1 MRPLSDEH
9 QSGQSESSAL
19 QFAAPARVNLI
30 GEHTDYT
37 GGFVMPMAIPFSTVA
52 HLRPAT
58 DGKYTFSSE
67 RFSTARSMTPD
78 DRSSRAKDWS
88 DYPVGVLR
96 EFQQRG
102 LQIPPFALHLT
113 GNVPLG
119 AGLSSSASVEVATAI
134 ALLSHA
140 QATLPA
146 ATIAKLCQS
155 AENNYVGSPCGIMD
169 QFVVTAATA
178 EHALLLNTRDLTF
191 ELLPMN
197 KGDLAGCTIVV
208 ANSGV
213 KHSIA
218 GGDYGL
224 RRREVEAGQTRLRE
238 RFPDL
243 RDLADATLEQL
254 EACEHEL
261 SPESFRRCRHIITE
275 NHRVREARE
284 AMLAGDP
291 RRLGAVMTAAHAS
304 ERDDFECS
312 IDEIDFLVDTA
323 VGLRGCYGARLTGG
337 GFGGCTVNLVNTAN
351 VDEFIA
357 ALRSA
362 YRSKFSL
369 ELETYRCAAVD
380 GALARSAAELKGNVP
395 EAR

>member
-1 MRPLSDEH
+1 MTPISDAPLFGRESDT
-9 QSGQSESSAL
+9 Q

-37 GGFVMPMAIPFSTVA
+37 GGLVMPMAIPFSTIA
-52 HLRPAT
+52 QLHPAT
-58 DGKYTFSSE
+58 DGRYSFSSE
-67 RFSTARSMTPD
+67 LFSIARSMSPD
-78 DRSSRAKDWS
+78 DRSPRAGNWS

-96 EFQQRG
+96 ELQLRG
-102 LQIPPFALHLT
+102 VRIPPFALHLS

-119 AGLSSSASVEVATAI
+119 AGLSSSASVEVVTAI

-146 ATIAKLCQS
+146 EVIAKLCQS

-178 EHALLLNTRDLTF
+178 GHALLLNTRDLTF

-197 KGDLAGCTIVV
+197 TGGLASCKVVV

-224 RRREVEAGQTRLRE
+224 RRREVEAGQAKLRE
-238 RFPDL
+238 RFPGL
-243 RDLADATLEQL
+243 RDLGDAKLDQL
-254 EACEHEL
+254 IACEHEL
-261 SPESFRRCRHIITE
+261 TPESFRRCRHIISE
-275 NHRVREARE
+275 NQRVREARE

-291 RRLGAVMTAAHAS
+291 ARLGTVMTAAHAS

-312 IDEIDFLVDTA
+312 IGEIDFLVDTA

-337 GFGGCTVNLVNTAN
+337 GFGGCTVNLVDAAD
-351 VDEFIA
+351 VDDFIA
-357 ALRSA
+357 ALKSA
-362 YRSKFSL
+362 YRARFSL
-369 ELETYRCAAVD
+369 ELETYVCAAVD
-380 GALARSAAELKGNVP
+380 GALARNAARSE
-395 EAR
+395 ER

>member
-1 MRPLSDEH
+1 MTPISDAPLFGRESDT
-9 QSGQSESSAL
+9 Q

-37 GGFVMPMAIPFSTVA
+37 GGLVMPMAIPFSTIA
-52 HLRPAT
+52 QLHPAT
-58 DGKYTFSSE
+58 DGRYSFSSE
-67 RFSTARSMTPD
+67 LFSIARSMSPD
-78 DRSSRAKDWS
+78 DRSSRAGNWS

-96 EFQQRG
+96 ELQLRG
-102 LQIPPFALHLT
+102 VRIPPFALHLS

-119 AGLSSSASVEVATAI
+119 AGLSSSASVEVVTAI

-146 ATIAKLCQS
+146 EVIAKLCQS

-178 EHALLLNTRDLTF
+178 GHALLLNTRDLTF

-197 KGDLAGCTIVV
+197 TGGLASCKVVV

-224 RRREVEAGQTRLRE
+224 RRREVEAGQAKLRE
-238 RFPDL
+238 RFPGL
-243 RDLADATLEQL
+243 RDLGDATLDQL
-254 EACEHEL
+254 IACEHEL
-261 SPESFRRCRHIITE
+261 TPESFRRCRHIISE
-275 NHRVREARE
+275 NQRVREARE

-291 RRLGAVMTAAHAS
+291 ARLGTVMTAAHAS

-312 IDEIDFLVDTA
+312 IGEIDFLVDTA

-337 GFGGCTVNLVNTAN
+337 GFGGCTVNLVDAAD
-351 VDEFIA
+351 VDDFIA
-357 ALRSA
+357 ALKSA
-362 YRSKFSL
+362 YRARFSL
-369 ELETYRCAAVD
+369 ELETYVCAAVD
-380 GALARSAAELKGNVP
+380 GALARNAAKLKGNAR